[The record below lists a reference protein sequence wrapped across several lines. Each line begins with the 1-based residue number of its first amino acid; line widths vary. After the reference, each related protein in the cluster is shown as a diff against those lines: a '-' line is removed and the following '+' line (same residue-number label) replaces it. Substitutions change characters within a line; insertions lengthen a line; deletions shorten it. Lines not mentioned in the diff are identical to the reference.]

1 LNVFGN
7 CSFSIW
13 SGFHTVNV
21 RPSAVHDTMWSV
33 DGSETRFHVFLRI
46 SRPSVKNV
54 SRSADARAMG
64 DKKNA
69 ESE

>member
-1 LNVFGN
+1 
-7 CSFSIW
+7 
-13 SGFHTVNV
+13 VNV